1 MLGLF
6 VTVGPGLVMRNGKK
20 FAIGLLG
27 GLVGGLAGGAA
38 YDPIYVN
45 YNANVSR
52 LVALLLIGIVAGAFT
67 GLIEHAARTGWL
79 KVTAGLIAGKQ
90 FILYRNPTFIG
101 SGPEC
106 PIYLFKDPAV
116 GRRHAAIHAVP
127 GGFEVENL
135 PIGADT
141 LVNGRSVTRA
151 RLRNGDEL
159 QVGAT
164 RFRFQEKAKT

>member
-1 MLGLF
+1 
-6 VTVGPGLVMRNGKK
+6 MRNGKK

-27 GLVGGLAGGAA
+27 GFVGGVLGGVA
-38 YDPIYVN
+38 YDPIFVAS
-45 YNANVSR
+45 NASISR
-52 LVALLLIGIVAGAFT
+52 LVVLVLIGVTAGALT
-67 GLIEHAARTGWL
+67 GLIEHAAKTGWL
-79 KVTAGLIAGKQ
+79 KVTSGLIAGKQ

-116 GRRHAAIHAVP
+116 GRRHAAVHAVP

-135 PIGADT
+135 PLGGET
-141 LVNGRSVTRA
+141 LVNGRPVNGRA
-151 RLRNGDEL
+151 RLRAGDEM

-164 RFRFQEKAKT
+164 RFRFQEKTKQ